1 VDKALA
7 ESISAARLDGRSWS
21 QIAVA
26 LGLSADL
33 ATWPQI
39 ASELAARRQQLLSRA
54 IDQA

>member
-1 VDKALA
+1 
-7 ESISAARLDGRSWS
+7 
-21 QIAVA
+21 VA
-26 LGLSADL
+26 LGLSAEL